1 MTCLVLKVVQGVV
14 LKYFVILIYVID
26 RAIRGSRNFVHLAA
40 FEKNMCIIVAA
51 KRLPYGV

>member
-26 RAIRGSRNFVHLAA
+26 RAIRGSRDFVHLSV
-40 FEKNMCIIVAA
+40 FEKYLYILVAP